1 VADYFQHSH
10 QAPPLVEQT
19 PPTLRP
25 ATRSTLAARLVVLA
39 GRPLWRWRVELA
51 AASLLL
57 VAWTVLAGSVGR
69 AGAAL
74 LLVGLAVVVAGGPAV
89 LRARVWLVFYRARVR
104 RGWALAV
111 RHAGLATHND
121 RTPRAVRIWPTLAG
135 DRLRVRVPA
144 GSRTAELADAAE
156 TLAAALEAREVRV
169 VRDPDNA
176 RYASV
181 TIVRR
186 DPLATARPL
195 PWPNLPAARLSLWG
209 PIPVGID
216 EDGNWV
222 LVSLPE
228 RNVLIGGEPGGGKSV
243 ALSLLVATAA
253 LDPDVI
259 LVTLDGK
266 LVELASW
273 GGVAARA
280 VGTDIAEAIDVLRRL
295 QGELDRRLGV
305 LVAGRRR
312 KVRRGDGLPLV
323 VVVVDELA
331 HYLNG
336 PDRRQNAEFAN
347 LLRDLVSRGRAAG
360 IVVLAATQKPST
372 DVIPS
377 AIRDPVRVPLGV
389 PVHHAASLGHGPRLG
404 LGHVGPL
411 GSGD

>member
-25 ATRSTLAARLVVLA
+25 ATRSTLAARLVVLV
-39 GRPLWRWRVELA
+39 GRPLWLWRVELTSA
-51 AASLLL
+51 ALLL
-57 VAWTVLAGSVGR
+57 AAWRLLAGSVGR
-69 AGAAL
+69 VGATL
-74 LLVGLAVVVAGGPAV
+74 LLAAVGVLVIAGPAG
-89 LRARVWLVFYRARVR
+89 LRARVWLVFHRASVR
-104 RGWALAV
+104 RGWVLAV

-121 RTPRAVRIWPTLAG
+121 RTPRAVRIQPTLAG

-156 TLAAALEAREVRV
+156 TLAACLEAREVRV

-186 DPLATARPL
+186 DPLATTRPL
-195 PWPNLPAARLSLWG
+195 GWPNLAAARLSLWE

-216 EDGNWV
+216 EDGAWV
-222 LVSLPE
+222 LVQLPE

-253 LDPDVI
+253 LDPEVI

-273 GGVAARA
+273 AAWRPARSAPTWQRRSRSFAASRASWTGGFGCWWQAGAARCVVVTGCHWSWWSSTSWPTTSTA
-280 VGTDIAEAIDVLRRL
+280 LT
-295 QGELDRRLGV
+295 
-305 LVAGRRR
+305 AGRTRSS
-312 KVRRGDGLPLV
+312 PTCS
-323 VVVVDELA
+323 A
-331 HYLNG
+331 TW
-336 PDRRQNAEFAN
+336 
-347 LLRDLVSRGRAAG
+347 SRGAAPQG
-360 IVVLAATQKPST
+360 SSSWRPRRSQ
-372 DVIPS
+372 
-377 AIRDPVRVPLGV
+377 VPT
-389 PVHHAASLGHGPRLG
+389 
-404 LGHVGPL
+404 
-411 GSGD
+411 